1 MKTWVNKWISA
12 QSTIKHTFSVNA
24 SKLQESQ
31 YEIDTDSLEDQTS
44 AIPKDK
50 RGTESITD
58 TTSLQNSVTL
68 DDQHQNKKIKE
79 QQKEHFESKYCFAE
93 GKNGEQDFCLQ
104 MRTEIHEEVVHDKTE
119 LLIIVR
125 EREEVEKLIRN
136 LKQQEGEIKEQ
147 IKYTI
152 DNMKEK
158 TQDIKRLILEINDL
172 QRADTVITVGETENA
187 QEVLT
192 KLLEETEQRKIL
204 MVNTKVFKNEIMKY
218 EVQEGDDA
226 KKIKQESSLIRL
238 NVNKQKLIQKSGEEM
253 KKHVEHTDEDKKDR
267 GADIQRLRAEI
278 YKTQEIIRTLRGGL
292 ENLAEKN
299 NMDKY
304 QQNEGSEIEGL
315 LKDIKQFQEFLE
327 IVKTK
332 IKQSEVHMTEE
343 MSNIKSMKTAV
354 KKKRREVDQRLEN
367 TLKERDGLDIFKI
380 KMQRQTELIRQN
392 LEKMAKVKS
401 TVEKIAAKTR
411 RKIEEIEISM
421 KETEIKLRQF
431 KDLDCINLNLTKGAK
446 PDMEHGITPKQRTAL
461 EIFKT
466 EIKKTMD
473 NKRDKLTKNKMDK
486 ETEGTESLKQV
497 NEKLEE
503 VKLSLESLGQ
513 KNKKSVSENVK
524 QIIKREETEM
534 TEQIQTAIKNEKM
547 VKQLTETEI
556 QEEQVNHLREK
567 TERHKQELD
576 DGVHMTKRQIRE
588 MELLQSELKIKV
600 KEFERFFR
608 KSMRKKEEIEIMWY
622 EIQQEKEALRT
633 EIKKKRRELDQ
644 RLEMT
649 MRKRDELEVLRVKL
663 KRQMEELAEEK
674 QRDHNLFIHLPN
686 EHEKHFGRKDVKML
700 MEKIKKHSLKVSQY
714 TIYIQDIR
722 DKFNLHM
729 GTIRT
734 EMKILENVNAHLE
747 KDRKG
752 FREVEAEN
760 KNITNK
766 MKRLK
771 YQLNIL
777 FGRVTIQ
784 DTAEM
789 DETINIW
796 EKIQREKQKLD
807 MRLENIKRE
816 RQEIEA
822 LVVELEMKKRENQR
836 VIKRSIQKEQKI
848 KRIWATFKEERTALV
863 RETKQKKEV
872 EQQREEIIKHQ
883 GEQEIKQKL
892 QKEKKRMQSEIE
904 DMRMKEKRK
913 QIQKQWELIKKY
925 LGEYKKVIKNTQ
937 FIIGIIQNENK
948 HMQDQKNFYMT
959 TRKETLNIKSELNR
973 QKEIIRCTLKNI
985 QQEPKHGEQVETKIK
1000 TEQGKHENGRKKIYE
1015 KEKDA
1020 LDDLSADES
1029 QDKEDLERVKELLKK
1044 NQKLD
1049 MRGCQIKKEI
1059 DILKQ
1064 KNENIKE
1071 ERKTTEI
1078 KETEKKMKLK
1088 DFNKMFWGKQKEKH
1102 STEYLTVKKEY
1113 ERETI
1118 KDGIKRVILQD
1129 TKKDLIKKEIKKC
1142 NQEKEKVIQMKTRR
1156 ENRKELLLKV
1166 RRNIKDEEKEMEMR
1180 GDQVMD
1186 EMKSLEILKV
1196 KLQQLK
1202 EDIKAK
1208 MDRLLQNVDNRS
1220 RLQTVLEEKLATQDE
1235 LKESIRCFTE
1245 MLEREKEGVRN
1256 ILSDMVTKRECTE
1269 NEWKQQF
1276 ELDKRE
1282 LDKVKEDL
1290 RHDRE
1295 DLERESEVLNKEKM
1309 DLKVLMSDI
1318 KKQFEILEE
1327 KKQNI
1332 KEERDSMEIIKLEL
1346 LNKMEHVNKLLHET
1360 NDEKAKIKNCILQVQ
1375 MEKERLE
1382 DILSKI
1388 FLTHN
1393 EEKVKE
1399 DDLRRQTKEVEIMKK
1414 ELQSERAKVES
1425 LMRNLKKK
1433 QEELERAKEIM
1444 SEEKEEMKEMKT
1456 DIAKERELLL
1466 KERRNMEEEWSE
1478 MEMRGDQ
1485 VMDEMKS
1492 LEILKVKL
1500 QQLKEDIKAKM
1511 ERLLQNVDN
1520 RSRLQTVLEE
1530 KLATQDE
1537 LKESIRCFTEMLERE
1552 KEGVRSILSDMVTKR
1567 ECTENE
1573 WKQQFELDKR
1583 ELDKLKEDLR
1593 HDREDLERESTEN
1606 EWKKQFELD
1615 KRELDKL
1622 KEDLRHD
1629 REDLERESEVLNKEK
1644 MDLKVLMSDIKKQ
1657 FEILEEKKQNIKEER
1672 DSMEIIK
1679 LELLNKMEHVNKL
1692 LHETNDEKAKIKNCI
1707 LQVQMEKERLEDILS
1722 KIFLTH
1728 NEEKVKEDDLRRQ
1741 TKEVEI
1747 MKKELQSERAK
1758 VESLMRNLKKKQEE
1772 LERAKEIMSEE
1783 KEEMK
1788 EMKTDI
1794 AKERELLLKERRNME
1809 EEWSEMEMRGDQ
1821 VMDEMKSLEILKV
1834 KLQQLKEDIKA
1845 KMERLLQNVDN
1856 RSRLQ
1861 TVLEEKLATQDELKE
1876 SIRCFT
1882 EMLEREKEGVRS
1894 ILSDMVTKRE
1904 CTENE
1909 WKQQF
1914 ELDKR
1919 ELDKLKED
1927 LRHDREDLERESTEN
1942 EWKKQFELD
1951 KRELDKLKED
1961 LRHDREDLERES
1973 EVLNKEKMDLKVLM
1987 SDIKK
1992 QFEILEEKKRN
2003 IKEERDSMEIIKLE
2017 LLNKMEHVN
2026 KLLHE
2031 TNDEKAKI
2039 KNCILQ
2045 VQMEK
2050 ERLEDILSKIFLTHN
2065 EEKVKEDDLRRQTKE
2080 VEIMKKEL
2088 QSERAKV
2095 ESLMRNLKKK
2105 QEELERAKEIMSEEK
2120 EEMKEMK
2127 TDIAKE
2133 QELLLKERRNVEE
2146 EQSGMEMRGDQVMD
2160 EMKSLEI
2167 LKVKLIARKSL
2178 KGELSDVQPREDI
2191 LSSVTIST
2199 RNLIGKLNRLI
2210 HQELSTYIK
2219 RVEGEN
2225 EKILQVISIYE
2236 QNCVRIHK
2244 QKIKITAD
2252 YDKIQQQKKH
2262 VFKTTFDKAIQ
2273 TEEVVKQCLHE
2284 HQDEETNE
2292 HEFKQRMK
2300 DVAGNLEGSKRY
2312 LTPDKE
2318 GLLLVGE
2325 GEEFETVK
2333 KTNLA
2338 TLSILSAEEDDF
2350 TQKGT
2355 LKTEFLKQIWK
2366 DTRIERNEINQ
2377 MKLRGQKM
2385 RNNMDKRVKVI
2396 NHFVRRSIFQKEKT
2410 SVEKTRKMLEHGQ
2423 SNTFL
2428 SVSGRDG
2435 EHKSLDEKYT
2445 ELQQLKVRMLSEIE
2459 KFYIQNKASKTLTT
2473 SNKANQT
2480 VQLDSPNI
2488 YQEQIKVEESEA
2500 APERSPGLL
2509 SQLRLSCYRCCSRYC
2524 AYCKQGCPKKK

>member
-1 MKTWVNKWISA
+1 MENKDSRMTTEWNSTMENRKQSDSKQTRTDMKTQKETIKRQRQLICQAMEEIEQLWRQTERQTNEIDFLKTKTEGQQEDIERLTSERNKQHRLLKQFNFQIKNITEKLKQSKNSVAKEKTNLLKMWTKIYQEKDTLDRRRQYFINERHKLDTIKASKTESPIREEPNEPLNKQVKRELDILENATEKNREIMVEVKKVKEKMEKTKANIQQALKRNKEDISKNSEQINHIKHIMYVKINMVKHRWASIIKQAEMKKIHMYKEGQSERNDGKATFDTVKRKLCRIQEEMEKLWDVLEDSEQQLEVTQSAKQQLMAESNHVNIKMNIDYQKQQDSDLSFKVTHTQPERDDLKRVEMKLKTGRENVEKDKPNTYMQNLISEEEENNEVLCNKGEETKQSMRDLTEVKAQTKWTNFREKQKRRELERLLEKIMKERDELEIMKTKIQRQRERVEQKLENTVTEIKGKIEKTGAEINNTWEKMQRTQREISKNQEEAKNYMEKLTSMKTWVNKWIST

-31 YEIDTDSLEDQTS
+31 KEIDTDSLEDQTS

-104 MRTEIHEEVVHDKTE
+104 MRTEIHEEAVHDKTE

-147 IKYTI
+147 IKYTV

-204 MVNTKVFKNEIMKY
+204 MVSTKVFKNEIMKY

-327 IVKTK
+327 SVKTK

-343 MSNIKSMKTAV
+343 MSNMKSMKTAV
-354 KKKRREVDQRLEN
+354 KKKRRELDQRLEN

-392 LEKMAKVKS
+392 LEKMTKVKN

-431 KDLDCINLNLTKGAK
+431 KDLDCINLNLTKGTK
-446 PDMEHGITPKQRTAL
+446 PDMEHGITPKQITAL

-473 NKRDKLTKNKMDK
+473 NERDKLTKNKIDK
-486 ETEGTESLKQV
+486 ETKGTESLKQV

-503 VKLSLESLGQ
+503 VKLLLDSLGQ

-547 VKQLTETEI
+547 VKQLTEI
-556 QEEQVNHLREK
+556 QDEQVNHLSEK

-576 DGVHMTKRQIRE
+576 DRVHMTKRQIRE
-588 MELLQSELKIKV
+588 MELLQSELKIKA

-608 KSMRKKEEIEIMWY
+608 KSMRKKKEIEIMWY

-686 EHEKHFGRKDVKML
+686 EHEKHFGRKDVNML
-700 MEKIKKHSLKVSQY
+700 MEKIKNYSSKVSQY

-771 YQLNIL
+771 YQLNII

-789 DETINIW
+789 DETMNIW

-836 VIKRSIQKEQKI
+836 IIKRSIQKEQKI

-872 EQQREEIIKHQ
+872 EQRREEIIKHQ

-892 QKEKKRMQSEIE
+892 QKEKKGMESEIE

-913 QIQKQWELIKKY
+913 QIQKQWELLKKY
-925 LGEYKKVIKNTQ
+925 LGEYKKVIKNTK

-959 TRKETLNIKSELNR
+959 TRKETLNIKRELNR
-973 QKEIIRCTLKNI
+973 QKEIIRCALKNI

-1000 TEQGKHENGRKKIYE
+1000 TEQEKHENGRKTIYE
-1015 KEKDA
+1015 IEKKDA
-1020 LDDLSADES
+1020 LD
-1029 QDKEDLERVKELLKK
+1029 
-1044 NQKLD
+1044 
-1049 MRGCQIKKEI
+1049 
-1059 DILKQ
+1059 
-1064 KNENIKE
+1064 
-1071 ERKTTEI
+1071 
-1078 KETEKKMKLK
+1078 
-1088 DFNKMFWGKQKEKH
+1088 
-1102 STEYLTVKKEY
+1102 
-1113 ERETI
+1113 EREKI

-1129 TKKDLIKKEIKKC
+1129 TKQDLIKKEIKKC
-1142 NQEKEKVIQMKTRR
+1142 NQEKEKVNQMKTRR
-1156 ENRKELLLKV
+1156 ENRKELLLKE
-1166 RRNIKDEEKEMEMR
+1166 RRNIKDEQKEMEMR
-1180 GDQVMD
+1180 GDQV
-1186 EMKSLEILKV
+1186 
-1196 KLQQLK
+1196 
-1202 EDIKAK
+1202 
-1208 MDRLLQNVDNRS
+1208 
-1220 RLQTVLEEKLATQDE
+1220 
-1235 LKESIRCFTE
+1235 
-1245 MLEREKEGVRN
+1245 
-1256 ILSDMVTKRECTE
+1256 MVTKRECTE

-1276 ELDKRE
+1276 ELDKRD
-1282 LDKVKEDL
+1282 LDKLKEDL

-1309 DLKVLMSDI
+1309 DLTVLMSGI
-1318 KKQFEILEE
+1318 KKQSEILEE

-1346 LNKMEHVNKLLHET
+1346 LNKMEHVNRLLHET
-1360 NDEKAKIKNCILQVQ
+1360 KEEKAKIKICILQVQ
-1375 MEKERLE
+1375 TEKERLE

-1388 FLTHN
+1388 LLTHN
-1393 EEKVKE
+1393 EQKVKE

-1414 ELQSERAKVES
+1414 ELQSERAKLES

-1444 SEEKEEMKEMKT
+1444 SEEKEEVKEMKT

-1466 KERRNMEEEWSE
+1466 KERRNMEEERSE

-1511 ERLLQNVDN
+1511 EKLLQNV
-1520 RSRLQTVLEE
+1520 
-1530 KLATQDE
+1530 
-1537 LKESIRCFTEMLERE
+1537 
-1552 KEGVRSILSDMVTKR
+1552 
-1567 ECTENE
+1567 
-1573 WKQQFELDKR
+1573 
-1583 ELDKLKEDLR
+1583 
-1593 HDREDLERESTEN
+1593 
-1606 EWKKQFELD
+1606 
-1615 KRELDKL
+1615 
-1622 KEDLRHD
+1622 
-1629 REDLERESEVLNKEK
+1629 
-1644 MDLKVLMSDIKKQ
+1644 
-1657 FEILEEKKQNIKEER
+1657 
-1672 DSMEIIK
+1672 
-1679 LELLNKMEHVNKL
+1679 
-1692 LHETNDEKAKIKNCI
+1692 
-1707 LQVQMEKERLEDILS
+1707 
-1722 KIFLTH
+1722 
-1728 NEEKVKEDDLRRQ
+1728 
-1741 TKEVEI
+1741 
-1747 MKKELQSERAK
+1747 
-1758 VESLMRNLKKKQEE
+1758 
-1772 LERAKEIMSEE
+1772 
-1783 KEEMK
+1783 
-1788 EMKTDI
+1788 
-1794 AKERELLLKERRNME
+1794 
-1809 EEWSEMEMRGDQ
+1809 
-1821 VMDEMKSLEILKV
+1821 
-1834 KLQQLKEDIKA
+1834 
-1845 KMERLLQNVDN
+1845 
-1856 RSRLQ
+1856 
-1861 TVLEEKLATQDELKE
+1861 
-1876 SIRCFT
+1876 
-1882 EMLEREKEGVRS
+1882 
-1894 ILSDMVTKRE
+1894 
-1904 CTENE
+1904 
-1909 WKQQF
+1909 
-1914 ELDKR
+1914 
-1919 ELDKLKED
+1919 
-1927 LRHDREDLERESTEN
+1927 
-1942 EWKKQFELD
+1942 
-1951 KRELDKLKED
+1951 
-1961 LRHDREDLERES
+1961 
-1973 EVLNKEKMDLKVLM
+1973 
-1987 SDIKK
+1987 
-1992 QFEILEEKKRN
+1992 
-2003 IKEERDSMEIIKLE
+2003 
-2017 LLNKMEHVN
+2017 
-2026 KLLHE
+2026 
-2031 TNDEKAKI
+2031 
-2039 KNCILQ
+2039 
-2045 VQMEK
+2045 
-2050 ERLEDILSKIFLTHN
+2050 
-2065 EEKVKEDDLRRQTKE
+2065 
-2080 VEIMKKEL
+2080 
-2088 QSERAKV
+2088 
-2095 ESLMRNLKKK
+2095 
-2105 QEELERAKEIMSEEK
+2105 
-2120 EEMKEMK
+2120 
-2127 TDIAKE
+2127 
-2133 QELLLKERRNVEE
+2133 
-2146 EQSGMEMRGDQVMD
+2146 
-2160 EMKSLEI
+2160 
-2167 LKVKLIARKSL
+2167 
-2178 KGELSDVQPREDI
+2178 
-2191 LSSVTIST
+2191 
-2199 RNLIGKLNRLI
+2199 
-2210 HQELSTYIK
+2210 
-2219 RVEGEN
+2219 
-2225 EKILQVISIYE
+2225 
-2236 QNCVRIHK
+2236 
-2244 QKIKITAD
+2244 
-2252 YDKIQQQKKH
+2252 
-2262 VFKTTFDKAIQ
+2262 
-2273 TEEVVKQCLHE
+2273 
-2284 HQDEETNE
+2284 
-2292 HEFKQRMK
+2292 
-2300 DVAGNLEGSKRY
+2300 
-2312 LTPDKE
+2312 
-2318 GLLLVGE
+2318 
-2325 GEEFETVK
+2325 
-2333 KTNLA
+2333 
-2338 TLSILSAEEDDF
+2338 
-2350 TQKGT
+2350 
-2355 LKTEFLKQIWK
+2355 
-2366 DTRIERNEINQ
+2366 
-2377 MKLRGQKM
+2377 
-2385 RNNMDKRVKVI
+2385 
-2396 NHFVRRSIFQKEKT
+2396 
-2410 SVEKTRKMLEHGQ
+2410 
-2423 SNTFL
+2423 
-2428 SVSGRDG
+2428 
-2435 EHKSLDEKYT
+2435 
-2445 ELQQLKVRMLSEIE
+2445 
-2459 KFYIQNKASKTLTT
+2459 
-2473 SNKANQT
+2473 
-2480 VQLDSPNI
+2480 
-2488 YQEQIKVEESEA
+2488 
-2500 APERSPGLL
+2500 
-2509 SQLRLSCYRCCSRYC
+2509 
-2524 AYCKQGCPKKK
+2524 

>member
-1282 LDKVKEDL
+1282 LDKLKEDLRHDREDLERESTENEWKKQFELDKRELDKVKEDL

-1629 REDLERESEVLNKEK
+1629 REDLERES
-1644 MDLKVLMSDIKKQ
+1644 
-1657 FEILEEKKQNIKEER
+1657 
-1672 DSMEIIK
+1672 
-1679 LELLNKMEHVNKL
+1679 
-1692 LHETNDEKAKIKNCI
+1692 
-1707 LQVQMEKERLEDILS
+1707 
-1722 KIFLTH
+1722 
-1728 NEEKVKEDDLRRQ
+1728 
-1741 TKEVEI
+1741 
-1747 MKKELQSERAK
+1747 
-1758 VESLMRNLKKKQEE
+1758 
-1772 LERAKEIMSEE
+1772 
-1783 KEEMK
+1783 
-1788 EMKTDI
+1788 
-1794 AKERELLLKERRNME
+1794 
-1809 EEWSEMEMRGDQ
+1809 
-1821 VMDEMKSLEILKV
+1821 
-1834 KLQQLKEDIKA
+1834 
-1845 KMERLLQNVDN
+1845 
-1856 RSRLQ
+1856 
-1861 TVLEEKLATQDELKE
+1861 
-1876 SIRCFT
+1876 
-1882 EMLEREKEGVRS
+1882 
-1894 ILSDMVTKRE
+1894 
-1904 CTENE
+1904 TENE